1 MPKDGGTW
9 EKTYFER
16 AIQTSIGRALKTHYG
31 VPQEVPANLSDLL
44 RQIDEHDGNGHAPLD
59 DDETSGPGEAASRAH

>member
-9 EKTYFER
+9 EKSYFER

-31 VPQEVPANLSDLL
+31 VPQELPGDLSALL
-44 RQIDEHDGNGHAPLD
+44 RQIDEHDGGIPTDEAGKGNGHSAP
-59 DDETSGPGEAASRAH
+59 PN

>member
-9 EKTYFER
+9 EKSYFER

-31 VPQEVPANLSDLL
+31 VPHDLPGDLSELL
-44 RQIDEHDGNGHAPLD
+44 RQIDEHESETPADPAKKGNGHSKLPN
-59 DDETSGPGEAASRAH
+59 

>member
-9 EKTYFER
+9 EKSYFER

-31 VPQEVPANLSDLL
+31 VPHDLPGDLSDLL
-44 RQIDEHDGNGHAPLD
+44 RQMDERENEAPAGHAHKGNGHSKFPN
-59 DDETSGPGEAASRAH
+59 

>member
-9 EKTYFER
+9 EKSYFER

-31 VPQEVPANLSDLL
+31 VPHDLPGDLSELL
-44 RQIDEHDGNGHAPLD
+44 RQIDEHESKSAAGGADKANGRAP
-59 DDETSGPGEAASRAH
+59 PPN